1 MVLVVINCCALVS
14 PPPISPAVR
23 STNLTQ
29 QAAAD
34 EKRRLQDL
42 EYQVVELTREA
53 SALREAAAFD
63 SKMFHNSLQRL
74 EVELSVAMESEY
86 KAHGQTASLE
96 VQVAGLEGSL
106 SRCAAE
112 AEAQVAGLEESRSRC
127 AAETEACTSKIA
139 AAEAE
144 AVESRARL
152 EDSLERET
160 RMRLD
165 NEGCQRTLEDANVA
179 VAVGGERLAGF
190 ELRGRFLLEGFNTV
204 RRRAAVEHQRCNTTM
219 SALEGRLVGS
229 QVEVGSLRGGLRG
242 VEDALGASEQRAKS
256 LEQTLRFQEELV
268 RLLEGAQC
276 V

>member
-1 MVLVVINCCALVS
+1 MVSLSTAAHSSLPS
-14 PPPISPAVR
+14 SHLTSPAVR
-23 STNLTQ
+23 STNLAQ

-53 SALREAAAFD
+53 STLREEASALREAAAFD
-63 SKMFHNSLQRL
+63 SKMFHSSLQRL

-112 AEAQVAGLEESRSRC
+112 AEA
-127 AAETEACTSKIA
+127 CTSKIA

-152 EDSLERET
+152 EDSLEREK

-229 QVEVGSLRGGLRG
+229 QMEVDSLRGGLRG

-268 RLLEGAQC
+268 RLLEAQC